1 MLGGSFT
8 MEGSYEKILSKLSK
22 SSGIEEEEID
32 RRVEAKRSKLS
43 GLISREGALQVIAAE
58 LGISFD
64 NEKLKIDELLPGM
77 RKVHF
82 SGKVITIYPIRTF
95 TTKSGEEGKV
105 VNMIVADESSNIK
118 LVLWD
123 TNHIKMIEDGTVK
136 EGVSVEILS
145 GNMRQGEVHM
155 GSFAEFKL
163 SKEKFPEVKVERPTK
178 KKDIQE
184 FNVGDKINTR
194 AFVVQA
200 FDLRFFNANVQTGKK
215 ATEEELSSGVATE
228 KKAILNLVLD
238 DGTEN
243 IRAVFF
249 NEMVQKM
256 GLSEYSDEE
265 LMKQQ
270 KENLLG
276 KEFVFGGNVRMNSY
290 FNTPELIVDSI
301 DEINVKRLIDELDI

>member
-1 MLGGSFT
+1 

-249 NEMVQKM
+249 NELVQKM

-301 DEINVKRLIDELDI
+301 DEINVERLIDELDI

>member
-1 MLGGSFT
+1 

-249 NEMVQKM
+249 NELVQKM

>member
-1 MLGGSFT
+1 

-215 ATEEELSSGVATE
+215 ATEEEISSGVATE

-301 DEINVKRLIDELDI
+301 DEINVERLIDELDI

>member
-1 MLGGSFT
+1 

-22 SSGIEEEEID
+22 LSGLGEEEID

-58 LGISFD
+58 LGVSFD

-82 SGKVITIYPIRTF
+82 TGKVITLYPLRTF

-105 VNMIVADESSNIK
+105 VNMIVADDTSNIK

-123 TNHIKMIEDGTVK
+123 TNHIKMIEDGLIS
-136 EGVSVEILS
+136 EGVSIEVIS

-155 GSFAEFKL
+155 GSFAELKI
-163 SKEKFPEVKVERPTK
+163 SKEKFPNVKTEKPIK

-184 FNVGDKINTR
+184 FNVGDKVNTR

-200 FDLRFFNANVQTGKK
+200 FDLRFFHANVETGRK
-215 ATEEELSSGVATE
+215 ATEEEISSGVPTE
-228 KKAILNLVLD
+228 KRAILNIVLD

-243 IRAVFF
+243 MRAVLFH
-249 NEMVQKM
+249 EMVHKL
-256 GLSEYSDEE
+256 GLSEFEDEE
-265 LMKQQ
+265 KMKKQ
-270 KENLLG
+270 KEDLLG
-276 KEFVFGGNVRMNSY
+276 KEFVFGGNVRLNSY
-290 FNTPELIVDSI
+290 FNNPELIVDSVQ
-301 DEINVKRLIDELDI
+301 EINIERLIDELDI

>member
-1 MLGGSFT
+1 

-215 ATEEELSSGVATE
+215 ATEEEISSGVATE

-301 DEINVKRLIDELDI
+301 DEINVDRLIDELDI